1 MLDEQLHEKNKKF
14 KDERTDKRV
23 HEILSNENT
32 TVSEQDISNI
42 ITDSAITE
50 HDSAKDT
57 ENKDQKKAA
66 DRKIRNDDDPEIDND
81 SWNILDEGDA

>member
-1 MLDEQLHEKNKKF
+1 MANDQLQDRNKKF
-14 KDERTDKRV
+14 KDEGTDKRI

-50 HDSAKDT
+50 HDSAKDP
-57 ENKDQKKAA
+57 ENKAQKKAG
-66 DRKIRNDDDPEIDND
+66 DKKIRDDDDPEIDND
-81 SWNILDEGDA
+81 SWNILEGET